1 MASLNFQTLGKKF
14 YSIGKAN
21 IWFKPEGS
29 DCYSLLGDSDS
40 VDVTTE
46 VTTTERF
53 SNECGLRTKA
63 QEIVT
68 EINATVSMT
77 LVQLNDTNR
86 ALSLL
91 GEANEFTQVGAAGI
105 VEQFTGCGAVGSI
118 VNLANSFV
126 DTGGTITVTD
136 GAGAITYVQGTDYL
150 LDDLSGAIQI
160 IAEPAG
166 GPDGDLEV
174 TYDTLTITAT
184 DEKNRIGLASKSDN
198 TGSLII
204 RQCQDFGPN
213 VRLFLPIVQL
223 RPAGDRSYVSE
234 TDFDTIEL
242 EGSILSDS
250 TQPAGFELGEELLLT
265 IPTV

>member
-29 DCYSLLGDSDS
+29 ETYTLLGDSD
-40 VDVTTE
+40 DVTVAFDVSTE
-46 VTTTERF
+46 ERF
-53 SNECGLRTKA
+53 SNECGLRTKV

-68 EINATVSMT
+68 EINGTVSMT
-77 LVQLNDTNR
+77 LVQLTDTNR

-91 GEANEFTQVGAAGI
+91 GEANTYTQAGAIGI
-105 VEQFTGCGAVGSI
+105 NETFTGGGEDGAI
-118 VNLANSFV
+118 VNLSGSFV
-126 DTGGTITVTD
+126 DTGGTLTVTD
-136 GAGAITYVQGTDYL
+136 GSTTVPYVLGTDFL

-160 IAEPAG
+160 INKPG
-166 GPDGDLEV
+166 GADGDLDV
-174 TYDTLTITAT
+174 TYDTLAITAT
-184 DEKNRIGLASKSDN
+184 DEKSAIGIGAKSDN

-223 RPAGDRSYVSE
+223 RPSGDRSYVSE

-250 TQPAGFELGEELLLT
+250 TQPTGFELGEELLLT